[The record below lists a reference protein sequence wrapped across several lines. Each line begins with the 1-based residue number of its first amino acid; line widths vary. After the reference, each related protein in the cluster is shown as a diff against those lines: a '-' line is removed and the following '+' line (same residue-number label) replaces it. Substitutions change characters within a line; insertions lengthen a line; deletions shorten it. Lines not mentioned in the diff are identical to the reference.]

1 MSYSNKAAFVES
13 IKERTKYLALESIK
27 IFRQLPR
34 NEEARIIG
42 RQFLRSSTSVAAN
55 YRAACRARSKAEFF
69 SKMSI
74 VVKETDET
82 LFWLELLR
90 DPEILKTQKLSELE
104 ELTTELLKLFSSE
117 EEYLRLTY

>member
-74 VVKETDET
+74 VVRNPMKPCSGWS
-82 LFWLELLR
+82 FYV
-90 DPEILKTQKLSELE
+90 ILK
-104 ELTTELLKLFSSE
+104 F
-117 EEYLRLTY
+117 